1 MPERPLAAIT
11 GASAGIGAEF
21 ARQLAQRGYALL
33 LIARRADKL
42 SALAQEVS
50 VPVEVMAADLVIE
63 AECERVAQRLRT
75 DPNLAVLVNNAGF
88 GTLGLFPQTEL
99 ESQQRMNKLHVL
111 AASTLTHAA
120 LQNLTA
126 REAAGALPDQPCGI
140 INVASIASFGQS
152 PSNVSYCATKAWT
165 ASFTEGLALELG
177 TSGSRIRAQAL
188 CPGFTYSEFHDV
200 MKMDRRSVP
209 ESFWLKADYVVRES
223 LAGFDRG
230 DVFVIP
236 NWRYRFIANF
246 LKLTPK
252 SLIHKVTIQL
262 ARYRQKRIQRAR
274 GPKRGSPQALK

>member
-1 MPERPLAAIT
+1 MPERPLAVIT
-11 GASAGIGAEF
+11 GASSGIGAEF
-21 ARQLAQRGYALL
+21 ARQLAARGYALL
-33 LIARRADKL
+33 LIARREDKL
-42 SALAQEVS
+42 NAFAAELNTPTEVL
-50 VPVEVMAADLVIE
+50 AADLVAE
-63 AECERVAQRLRT
+63 AECERVAERLRHA
-75 DPNLAVLVNNAGF
+75 PNLAVLVNNAGF

-120 LQNLTA
+120 LKNLTA
-126 REAAGALPDQPCGI
+126 REAAGKLPEKPCGI

-152 PSNVSYCATKAWT
+152 PSNVSYCASKAWM

-177 TSGSRIRAQAL
+177 TSGSIIRAQAL

-209 ESFWLKADYVVRES
+209 PSFWLKADYVVRAS

-246 LKLTPK
+246 LKVTPK
-252 SLIHKVTIQL
+252 SLIHKITIQL
-262 ARYRQKRIQRAR
+262 ARYRQRRIQRAR
-274 GPKRGSPQALK
+274 AGGAP